1 VSGAARDAA
10 QRHTVGLMFENQM
23 RHAVWHKGRS
33 QFVGLTFECGTRHEM
48 WHNACIA
55 FECGTRHEMQHMHSF
70 GKMGVGLAM
79 RRWVSD
85 AWLG

>member
-1 VSGAARDAA
+1 
-10 QRHTVGLMFENQM
+10 MFENQM

-33 QFVGLTFECGTRHEM
+33 QFVGLTFECGTRHEMWHNACIAFECGTRHEM